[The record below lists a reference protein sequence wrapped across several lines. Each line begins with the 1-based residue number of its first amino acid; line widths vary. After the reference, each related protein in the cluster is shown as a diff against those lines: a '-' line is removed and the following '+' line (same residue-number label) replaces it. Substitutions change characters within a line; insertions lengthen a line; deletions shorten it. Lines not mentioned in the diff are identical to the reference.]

1 MNKQFNQIDN
11 PREKLKKYLKN
22 LKDNTSI
29 KNIKIPKNF
38 PIILRKIYK
47 YIKPD
52 INLIN
57 INFMDLEEID
67 KDKQ

>member
-1 MNKQFNQIDN
+1 MNKQFNQHDN
-11 PREKLKKYLKN
+11 PRDKLKKYLKN
-22 LKDNTSI
+22 LKENTST

-47 YIKPD
+47 YIKPN

-57 INFMDLEEID
+57 INFVDLEEID
-67 KDKQ
+67 NEKQ